1 MLEPVVTCGPAL
13 VMGDVKSD
21 CFDVTFRTSTHFLGN
36 KLHIYF
42 ISRLVFIT
50 LEYPE
55 RAV

>member
-1 MLEPVVTCGPAL
+1 MLEPVVTCWPVL